1 MSSAQSPESVQSLFE
16 SGGGRFVTPATEI
29 AARLGGCRGIVF
41 DWDGVFNAG
50 RKGAST
56 QSDFTEVDSMG
67 TNMLRY
73 GLWRDSGSLPFTAVI
88 SGENNKTAV
97 QFAEREHFNAV
108 YTGIRDKREV
118 IAKISDDQGLKAG
131 QLICIFDDINDLG
144 MAGLCGLRFM
154 VGRAESPMLARYA
167 TEQGMCDYR
176 TGSSSYAVREVC
188 ELLLGLLG
196 SFDDVVSSRVAVDEE
211 YRRYFEARQAITCQA
226 G

>member
-1 MSSAQSPESVQSLFE
+1 MSSAQSPESIQALFE
-16 SGGGRFVTPATEI
+16 SGDGRFVRPAAEI
-29 AARLGGCRGIVF
+29 AARLGSCRGIVF

-73 GLWRDSGSLPFTAVI
+73 GMWRATGSLPFTAII
-88 SGENNKTAV
+88 SGENNRTAA

-118 IAKISDDQGLKAG
+118 IAKIGDEQGIKAQ
-131 QLICIFDDINDLG
+131 QLICVFDDINDLG

-154 VGRAESPMLARYA
+154 VRRSASPLLAEYA
-167 TEQGMCDYR
+167 KQQGICDYL
-176 TGSSSYAVREVC
+176 TGSADYAVREVC
-188 ELLLGLLG
+188 ELVLGLFG
-196 SFDDVVSSRVAVDEE
+196 AFDDVVTSRVAVDEDYE
-211 YRRYFEARQAITCQA
+211 RYFEARQAIACQT